1 MSNHWSPYWYNCG
14 LCLPELRPHYILHMD
29 KLGKNRPGE
38 SQERISFS
46 LFLES
51 DSMKLLSEL
60 GLGHLELSYPHTMKG
75 LDGHSSDHN
84 LHYYSKL
91 SKKQVSG
98 MSW

>member
-1 MSNHWSPYWYNCG
+1 
-14 LCLPELRPHYILHMD
+14 
-29 KLGKNRPGE
+29 
-38 SQERISFS
+38 
-46 LFLES
+46 
-51 DSMKLLSEL
+51 MKLLSEL

-98 MSW
+98 HWDVLVRNY